1 AAIVVNGYTGVYD
14 GLYHGATLV
23 SATGV
28 NSEDLTSSVTLGGET
43 FKDVPGGTASWTFTG
58 GTNYNDTSGDAAIEI
73 GKATLTGLATTQSA
87 LNIAKQGALV
97 FSLNSVTGMVDGDT
111 LVSLLSSM
119 SFTLKIGGC
128 TYEFAPS
135 VAIDTHGDG
144 DASNDTVVV
153 TYSLKNGGDA
163 GQLAIDLQALNS
175 SDGTIS
181 TSASNAQVDAIF
193 VTMSTAN
200 YTFCDDAL
208 TKLFYSLK

>member
-1 AAIVVNGYTGVYD
+1 VTATYAGDVNHTGSSD
-14 GLYHGATLV
+14 
-23 SATGV
+23 SATI
-28 NSEDLTSSVTLGGET
+28 SI
-43 FKDVPGGTASWTFTG
+43 A
-58 GTNYNDTSGDAAIEI
+58 
-73 GKATLTGLATTQSA
+73 KATLTGLATTQSA

-97 FSLNSVTGMVDGDT
+97 FSLNSVTGMVNGDT

-119 SFTLKIGGC
+119 KFTLKIGEKI
-128 TYEFAPS
+128 YEFAPS

-163 GQLAIDLQALNS
+163 GQLACDLQALNCC
-175 SDGTIS
+175 DGIAS

-193 VTMSTAN
+193 VNMSTAN
-200 YTFCDDAL
+200 YTFSDDAL